1 MKTLSTYICMCVY
14 LSPPPICL
22 QHEGVAAAG
31 AEGLAALAKLM
42 SSRQRVG
49 RNSELRAMQ
58 RCILLCIQA

>member
-1 MKTLSTYICMCVY
+1 MYVRIPVPSPVCV
-14 LSPPPICL
+14 

-49 RNSELRAMQ
+49 RNSELRATTQ
-58 RCILLCIQA
+58 RCLLLYIQA